1 MGQALWKRQ
10 QRSSAFK
17 WIKTRAQSP
26 GPACI
31 GQTGCSL
38 DEDLRLIISHAAFVF
53 AATVAYRG
61 TAEQFMLGCTY
72 FVGRERLASE
82 LPKLRS
88 FLLFVFLI
96 RIFFY
101 NICAQFLFAEFQPEV
116 TLAVTNYA
124 LVERFLSSE
133 CIPTECLC
141 LVCRHAIPSY
151 LRYKVWA
158 PVMVLPSTWCVSPP
172 CFLRCVSTN

>member
-17 WIKTRAQSP
+17 WIKTPAQSP

-61 TAEQFMLGCTY
+61 TIAQYTQD
-72 FVGRERLASE
+72 
-82 LPKLRS
+82 
-88 FLLFVFLI
+88 
-96 RIFFY
+96 
-101 NICAQFLFAEFQPEV
+101 CAYV
-116 TLAVTNYA
+116 TGHGHFT
-124 LVERFLSSE
+124 S
-133 CIPTECLC
+133 
-141 LVCRHAIPSY
+141 
-151 LRYKVWA
+151 
-158 PVMVLPSTWCVSPP
+158 
-172 CFLRCVSTN
+172 